1 MNGRGDHLRRG
12 AVLLLLVLLHFG
24 LRPWLDAGAA
34 GRAAPD
40 FLLLALL
47 VYAIGTRPGKAALAG
62 FLVGLLS
69 DAVQPVAFGS
79 AMLAYTVV
87 GYLAAWGK
95 AVFFAE
101 NPVVASAF
109 FFGGLVVRDLL
120 VLVWGGGLSGG
131 GLSGGGLAW
140 QLAFWTPLQGLAT
153 AIVGLAVLYAFRR
166 WLGVRLAG

>member
-1 MNGRGDHLRRG
+1 MNGRRDRLRRG

-24 LRPWLDAGAA
+24 LRPWLGT

-47 VYAIGTRPGKAALAG
+47 VYAIGTRPGKAAVAG
-62 FLVGLLS
+62 FLIGLLS
-69 DAVQPVAFGS
+69 DAVRPVAFGS

-101 NPVVASAF
+101 NPVVAAAF
-109 FFGGLVVRDLL
+109 FFGGVVVRDVL

-131 GLSGGGLAW
+131 GLAW
-140 QLAFWTPLQGLAT
+140 QLVFWTPLQGLAT
-153 AIVGLAVLYAFRR
+153 AIVGLAVLYVFRR
-166 WLGVRLAG
+166 WLGVRLTG

>member
-1 MNGRGDHLRRG
+1 MNGRGSRMRRG

-24 LRPWLDAGAA
+24 LRPWLGT

-47 VYAIGTRPGKAALAG
+47 VYAIGARPGKAAIAG
-62 FLVGLLS
+62 FLIGLLS
-69 DAVQPVAFGS
+69 DAVRPVAFGS
-79 AMLAYTVV
+79 AMLAYSVV

-101 NPVVASAF
+101 NPAVAAAF
-109 FFGGLVVRDLL
+109 FFAGVVVRDVL

-131 GLSGGGLAW
+131 GVLW
-140 QLAFWTPLQGLAT
+140 QLLVWTPLQGLAT
-153 AIVGLAVLYAFRR
+153 AIVGLAVLYVFRR
-166 WLGVRLAG
+166 WLGIRLTG

>member
-1 MNGRGDHLRRG
+1 MNGRGDRLRRS

-24 LRPWLDAGAA
+24 LRPWLGS

-47 VYAIGTRPGKAALAG
+47 VYAIGTRPGKAVVAG

-69 DAVQPVAFGS
+69 DAVRPVAFGS
-79 AMLAYTVV
+79 AMLAYAVV

-101 NPVVASAF
+101 NPVVAAAF
-109 FFGGLVVRDLL
+109 FFGGVVVRDLL
-120 VLVWGGGLSGG
+120 VLVWGGGLSGE
-131 GLSGGGLAW
+131 GLGW
-140 QLAFWTPLQGLAT
+140 QLLFWTPLQGLAT
-153 AIVGLAVLYAFRR
+153 AVMGLAVLYAFRR
-166 WLGVRLAG
+166 WLGVRLTG

>member
-1 MNGRGDHLRRG
+1 MNGRRDRLRRG
-12 AVLLLLVLLHFG
+12 AVLLLLVVLHFG
-24 LRPWLDAGAA
+24 LRPWLGA

-47 VYAIGTRPGKAALAG
+47 VYAIGTRPGKAVVAG

-69 DAVQPVAFGS
+69 DAVRPVAFGS
-79 AMLAYTVV
+79 AMLAYAVV

-101 NPVVASAF
+101 NPVVAAAF
-109 FFGGLVVRDLL
+109 FFGGVVVRDLL
-120 VLVWGGGLSGG
+120 VLVWGGGLSGR
-131 GLSGGGLAW
+131 GLAW

-153 AIVGLAVLYAFRR
+153 AIVGLAVLYVFRR
-166 WLGVRLAG
+166 WLGVRLTG

>member
-1 MNGRGDHLRRG
+1 VNGRRDRWRLG
-12 AVLLLLVLLHFG
+12 AVLLLLVVLHFG
-24 LRPWLDAGAA
+24 LRPWLGS

-47 VYAIGTRPGKAALAG
+47 VYAIGTRPGKAVVAG

-69 DAVQPVAFGS
+69 DAVRPVAFGS
-79 AMLAYTVV
+79 AMLAYAVV

-101 NPVVASAF
+101 NPVVAAAF
-109 FFGGLVVRDLL
+109 FFGGVVVRDLL
-120 VLVWGGGLSGG
+120 VMVWGGSLSGR
-131 GLSGGGLAW
+131 GLLW

-166 WLGVRLAG
+166 WLGLRLTG